1 MIAYISGA
9 LVSAGENYIVID
21 NHGMG
26 YRIFV
31 SGKFLERIP
40 AYGTQIKVYTH
51 MYIREDELTLY
62 GFYSEEELSVFR
74 ILIGISGVGPKVAMA
89 ILTALTI
96 QELQLAVISED
107 AKTIS
112 KANGVGTKG
121 ASRIILELKDKLKM
135 EDMMDAAYEQSIAQD
150 TIDKA
155 KKEAEDIVAAAKTE
169 TESKVQDTKSEI
181 ELEARK
187 LEAAR
192 KSTVE
197 FVARVSAA
205 YQAQAKALVELAK
218 AEKLVQ
224 PAQTQ
229 ETKVDDKTT
238 KIAKPAADEKNAAA
252 DKADAP
258 AEDSTRKFDFGE
270 LKFGADYDP
279 KKTK

>member
-31 SGKFLERIP
+31 SGKFLEHIP
-40 AYGTQIKVYTH
+40 AYGTQIKIYTH

-62 GFYSEEELSVFR
+62 GFHSEEELSVFR

-112 KANGVGTKG
+112 KANGVGAKG

-135 EDMMDAAYEQSIAQD
+135 EDMMDAAYEQSI
-150 TIDKA
+150 
-155 KKEAEDIVAAAKTE
+155 
-169 TESKVQDTKSEI
+169 VQDTQD
-181 ELEARK
+181 LN
-187 LEAAR
+187 AAR
-192 KSTVE
+192 D
-197 FVARVSAA
+197 AIL
-205 YQAQAKALVELAK
+205 ALVNLGYSNSEASLAVKKIGDTSQMDIESILK
-218 AEKLVQ
+218 AALKKL
-224 PAQTQ
+224 
-229 ETKVDDKTT
+229 
-238 KIAKPAADEKNAAA
+238 I
-252 DKADAP
+252 
-258 AEDSTRKFDFGE
+258 
-270 LKFGADYDP
+270 
-279 KKTK
+279 

>member
-31 SGKFLERIP
+31 SGKFLEHIP
-40 AYGTQIKVYTH
+40 AYGTQIKIYTH

-112 KANGVGTKG
+112 KANGVGAKG
-121 ASRIILELKDKLKM
+121 ASRSILELKDKLKM
-135 EDMMDAAYEQSIAQD
+135 KDMMDAAYEQSI
-150 TIDKA
+150 
-155 KKEAEDIVAAAKTE
+155 
-169 TESKVQDTKSEI
+169 VQDTQDANA
-181 ELEARK
+181 ARDAI
-187 LEAAR
+187 LALVNLGYSNSEAALAV
-192 KSTVE
+192 KKIGDTSQMDIE
-197 FVARVSAA
+197 AILKAA
-205 YQAQAKALVELAK
+205 LK
-218 AEKLVQ
+218 KL
-224 PAQTQ
+224 
-229 ETKVDDKTT
+229 
-238 KIAKPAADEKNAAA
+238 I
-252 DKADAP
+252 
-258 AEDSTRKFDFGE
+258 
-270 LKFGADYDP
+270 
-279 KKTK
+279 

>member
-31 SGKFLERIP
+31 SGKFLEHIP
-40 AYGTQIKVYTH
+40 AYGTQIKIYTH

-62 GFYSEEELSVFR
+62 GFHSEEELSVFR

-112 KANGVGTKG
+112 KANGVGAKG

-135 EDMMDAAYEQSIAQD
+135 EDMMDAAYEQSI
-150 TIDKA
+150 
-155 KKEAEDIVAAAKTE
+155 
-169 TESKVQDTKSEI
+169 VQDTQD
-181 ELEARK
+181 LNAARDAI
-187 LEAAR
+187 LALVNLGYSNSEAALAV
-192 KSTVE
+192 KKIGDTSQMDVE
-197 FVARVSAA
+197 SILKAA
-205 YQAQAKALVELAK
+205 LK
-218 AEKLVQ
+218 KL
-224 PAQTQ
+224 
-229 ETKVDDKTT
+229 
-238 KIAKPAADEKNAAA
+238 I
-252 DKADAP
+252 
-258 AEDSTRKFDFGE
+258 
-270 LKFGADYDP
+270 
-279 KKTK
+279 

>member
-31 SGKFLERIP
+31 SGKFLEHIP
-40 AYGTQIKVYTH
+40 AYGTQIKIYTH

-135 EDMMDAAYEQSIAQD
+135 EDMMDAAYEQSIAQNTQD
-150 TIDKA
+150 
-155 KKEAEDIVAAAKTE
+155 VNAARDAILALVNLGY
-169 TESKVQDTKSEI
+169 SNS
-181 ELEARK
+181 
-187 LEAAR
+187 EAALAV
-192 KSTVE
+192 KKIGDIEQMDTE
-197 FVARVSAA
+197 AILKAA
-205 YQAQAKALVELAK
+205 LK
-218 AEKLVQ
+218 KL
-224 PAQTQ
+224 
-229 ETKVDDKTT
+229 
-238 KIAKPAADEKNAAA
+238 I
-252 DKADAP
+252 
-258 AEDSTRKFDFGE
+258 
-270 LKFGADYDP
+270 
-279 KKTK
+279 

>member
-31 SGKFLERIP
+31 SGKFLEHIP
-40 AYGTQIKVYTH
+40 AYGTQIKIYTH

-62 GFYSEEELSVFR
+62 GFHSEEELSVFR

-135 EDMMDAAYEQSIAQD
+135 EDMMDVAYEQSI
-150 TIDKA
+150 
-155 KKEAEDIVAAAKTE
+155 
-169 TESKVQDTKSEI
+169 VQDTQD
-181 ELEARK
+181 LNAARDAI
-187 LEAAR
+187 LALVNLGYSNSEAALAV
-192 KSTVE
+192 KKIGDTSQMDIE
-197 FVARVSAA
+197 SILKAA
-205 YQAQAKALVELAK
+205 LK
-218 AEKLVQ
+218 KL
-224 PAQTQ
+224 
-229 ETKVDDKTT
+229 
-238 KIAKPAADEKNAAA
+238 I
-252 DKADAP
+252 
-258 AEDSTRKFDFGE
+258 
-270 LKFGADYDP
+270 
-279 KKTK
+279 

>member
-31 SGKFLERIP
+31 SGKFLEHIP
-40 AYGTQIKVYTH
+40 AYGTQIKIYTH

-150 TIDKA
+150 TQDA
-155 KKEAEDIVAAAKTE
+155 NAARDAILALVNLGY
-169 TESKVQDTKSEI
+169 SNS
-181 ELEARK
+181 
-187 LEAAR
+187 EAALAV
-192 KSTVE
+192 KKIGDTSQMDIE
-197 FVARVSAA
+197 AILKAA
-205 YQAQAKALVELAK
+205 LK
-218 AEKLVQ
+218 KL
-224 PAQTQ
+224 
-229 ETKVDDKTT
+229 
-238 KIAKPAADEKNAAA
+238 I
-252 DKADAP
+252 
-258 AEDSTRKFDFGE
+258 
-270 LKFGADYDP
+270 
-279 KKTK
+279 

>member
-31 SGKFLERIP
+31 SGKFLEHIP
-40 AYGTQIKVYTH
+40 AYGTQIKIYTH

-62 GFYSEEELSVFR
+62 VFHSEEELSVFR

-112 KANGVGTKG
+112 KANGVGAKG

-135 EDMMDAAYEQSIAQD
+135 EDMMDAAYEQSI
-150 TIDKA
+150 
-155 KKEAEDIVAAAKTE
+155 
-169 TESKVQDTKSEI
+169 VQDTQD
-181 ELEARK
+181 LNAARDAI
-187 LEAAR
+187 LALVNLGYSNSEAALAV
-192 KSTVE
+192 KKIGDTSQMDIE
-197 FVARVSAA
+197 SILKAA
-205 YQAQAKALVELAK
+205 LK
-218 AEKLVQ
+218 KL
-224 PAQTQ
+224 
-229 ETKVDDKTT
+229 
-238 KIAKPAADEKNAAA
+238 I
-252 DKADAP
+252 
-258 AEDSTRKFDFGE
+258 
-270 LKFGADYDP
+270 
-279 KKTK
+279 

>member
-31 SGKFLERIP
+31 SGKFLEHIP
-40 AYGTQIKVYTH
+40 AYGTQIKIYTH

-62 GFYSEEELSVFR
+62 GFHSEEELSVFR

-112 KANGVGTKG
+112 KANGVGAKG

-135 EDMMDAAYEQSIAQD
+135 EDMMDAAYEQSIVQNTQD
-150 TIDKA
+150 LN
-155 KKEAEDIVAAAKTE
+155 AARDAILALVNLGY
-169 TESKVQDTKSEI
+169 SNS
-181 ELEARK
+181 
-187 LEAAR
+187 EAALAV
-192 KSTVE
+192 KKIGDTSQMDVE
-197 FVARVSAA
+197 SILKAA
-205 YQAQAKALVELAK
+205 LK
-218 AEKLVQ
+218 KL
-224 PAQTQ
+224 
-229 ETKVDDKTT
+229 
-238 KIAKPAADEKNAAA
+238 I
-252 DKADAP
+252 
-258 AEDSTRKFDFGE
+258 
-270 LKFGADYDP
+270 
-279 KKTK
+279 

>member
-31 SGKFLERIP
+31 SGKFLEHIP
-40 AYGTQIKVYTH
+40 AYRTQIKIYTH

-62 GFYSEEELSVFR
+62 GFHSEEELSVFR

-112 KANGVGTKG
+112 KANGVGAKG

-135 EDMMDAAYEQSIAQD
+135 EDMMDAAYEQSI
-150 TIDKA
+150 
-155 KKEAEDIVAAAKTE
+155 
-169 TESKVQDTKSEI
+169 VQDTQD
-181 ELEARK
+181 LNAARDAI
-187 LEAAR
+187 LALVNLGYSNSEAALAV
-192 KSTVE
+192 KKIGDTSQMDIE
-197 FVARVSAA
+197 SILKAA
-205 YQAQAKALVELAK
+205 LK
-218 AEKLVQ
+218 KL
-224 PAQTQ
+224 
-229 ETKVDDKTT
+229 
-238 KIAKPAADEKNAAA
+238 I
-252 DKADAP
+252 
-258 AEDSTRKFDFGE
+258 
-270 LKFGADYDP
+270 
-279 KKTK
+279 

>member
-31 SGKFLERIP
+31 SGKFLEHIP
-40 AYGTQIKVYTH
+40 AYGTQIKIYTY

-62 GFYSEEELSVFR
+62 GFHSEEELSVFR
-74 ILIGISGVGPKVAMA
+74 VLIGISGVGPKVAMA

-135 EDMMDAAYEQSIAQD
+135 EDMMDAAYEQSI
-150 TIDKA
+150 
-155 KKEAEDIVAAAKTE
+155 
-169 TESKVQDTKSEI
+169 VQDTQDI
-181 ELEARK
+181 NAARDAI
-187 LEAAR
+187 LALVNLGYSSSEAALAV
-192 KSTVE
+192 KKIGDTSQMDIE
-197 FVARVSAA
+197 AILKAA
-205 YQAQAKALVELAK
+205 LK
-218 AEKLVQ
+218 KL
-224 PAQTQ
+224 
-229 ETKVDDKTT
+229 
-238 KIAKPAADEKNAAA
+238 I
-252 DKADAP
+252 
-258 AEDSTRKFDFGE
+258 
-270 LKFGADYDP
+270 
-279 KKTK
+279 

>member
-31 SGKFLERIP
+31 SGKFLEHIP
-40 AYGTQIKVYTH
+40 AYGTQIKIYTH

-62 GFYSEEELSVFR
+62 GFHSEEELSVFR

-112 KANGVGTKG
+112 KANGVGAKG

-135 EDMMDAAYEQSIAQD
+135 EDMMDAAYEQSI
-150 TIDKA
+150 
-155 KKEAEDIVAAAKTE
+155 
-169 TESKVQDTKSEI
+169 VQDTQD
-181 ELEARK
+181 LNAARDAI
-187 LEAAR
+187 LALVNLGYSNSEAALAV
-192 KSTVE
+192 KKIGDTSQMNIE
-197 FVARVSAA
+197 SILKAA
-205 YQAQAKALVELAK
+205 LK
-218 AEKLVQ
+218 KL
-224 PAQTQ
+224 
-229 ETKVDDKTT
+229 
-238 KIAKPAADEKNAAA
+238 I
-252 DKADAP
+252 
-258 AEDSTRKFDFGE
+258 
-270 LKFGADYDP
+270 
-279 KKTK
+279 

>member
-31 SGKFLERIP
+31 SGKFLEHIP
-40 AYGTQIKVYTH
+40 AYGTQIKIYTH

-62 GFYSEEELSVFR
+62 GFHSEEELSVFR

-112 KANGVGTKG
+112 KANGVGARG

-135 EDMMDAAYEQSIAQD
+135 EDMMDAAYEQSI
-150 TIDKA
+150 
-155 KKEAEDIVAAAKTE
+155 
-169 TESKVQDTKSEI
+169 VQDTQD
-181 ELEARK
+181 LNAARDAI
-187 LEAAR
+187 LALVNLGYSNSEAALAV
-192 KSTVE
+192 KKIGDTSQMDIE
-197 FVARVSAA
+197 SILKAA
-205 YQAQAKALVELAK
+205 LK
-218 AEKLVQ
+218 KL
-224 PAQTQ
+224 
-229 ETKVDDKTT
+229 
-238 KIAKPAADEKNAAA
+238 I
-252 DKADAP
+252 
-258 AEDSTRKFDFGE
+258 
-270 LKFGADYDP
+270 
-279 KKTK
+279 

>member
-31 SGKFLERIP
+31 SGKFLEHIP
-40 AYGTQIKVYTH
+40 AYGTQIKIYTH

-62 GFYSEEELSVFR
+62 GFHSEEELSVFR

-112 KANGVGTKG
+112 KANGVGAKG

-135 EDMMDAAYEQSIAQD
+135 EDMMDAAYEQSI
-150 TIDKA
+150 
-155 KKEAEDIVAAAKTE
+155 
-169 TESKVQDTKSEI
+169 VQDTQDANA
-181 ELEARK
+181 ARDAI
-187 LEAAR
+187 LALVNLGYSNSEAALAV
-192 KSTVE
+192 KKIGDTSQMDIE
-197 FVARVSAA
+197 AILKAA
-205 YQAQAKALVELAK
+205 LK
-218 AEKLVQ
+218 KL
-224 PAQTQ
+224 
-229 ETKVDDKTT
+229 
-238 KIAKPAADEKNAAA
+238 I
-252 DKADAP
+252 
-258 AEDSTRKFDFGE
+258 
-270 LKFGADYDP
+270 
-279 KKTK
+279 

>member
-31 SGKFLERIP
+31 SGKFLEHIP
-40 AYGTQIKVYTH
+40 AYGTQIKIYTH

-62 GFYSEEELSVFR
+62 GFHSEEELSVFR

-112 KANGVGTKG
+112 KANGVGAKG

-150 TIDKA
+150 TQDA
-155 KKEAEDIVAAAKTE
+155 NAARDAILALVNLGY
-169 TESKVQDTKSEI
+169 SNS
-181 ELEARK
+181 
-187 LEAAR
+187 EAALAV
-192 KSTVE
+192 KKIGDTSQMDIE
-197 FVARVSAA
+197 AILKAA
-205 YQAQAKALVELAK
+205 LK
-218 AEKLVQ
+218 KL
-224 PAQTQ
+224 
-229 ETKVDDKTT
+229 
-238 KIAKPAADEKNAAA
+238 I
-252 DKADAP
+252 
-258 AEDSTRKFDFGE
+258 
-270 LKFGADYDP
+270 
-279 KKTK
+279 

>member
-31 SGKFLERIP
+31 SGKFLEHIP
-40 AYGTQIKVYTH
+40 AYGTQIKIYTH

-62 GFYSEEELSVFR
+62 GFHSEEELSVFR

-135 EDMMDAAYEQSIAQD
+135 EDMMDAAYERSI
-150 TIDKA
+150 
-155 KKEAEDIVAAAKTE
+155 
-169 TESKVQDTKSEI
+169 VQDTQDVNA
-181 ELEARK
+181 ARDAI
-187 LEAAR
+187 LALVNLGYSNSEAALAV
-192 KSTVE
+192 KKIGDTSQMDIE
-197 FVARVSAA
+197 AILKAA
-205 YQAQAKALVELAK
+205 LK
-218 AEKLVQ
+218 KL
-224 PAQTQ
+224 
-229 ETKVDDKTT
+229 
-238 KIAKPAADEKNAAA
+238 I
-252 DKADAP
+252 
-258 AEDSTRKFDFGE
+258 
-270 LKFGADYDP
+270 
-279 KKTK
+279 

>member
-31 SGKFLERIP
+31 SGKFLEHIP
-40 AYGTQIKVYTH
+40 AYGTQIKIYTH

-62 GFYSEEELSVFR
+62 GFHSEEELSVFR

-112 KANGVGTKG
+112 KANGVGAKG

-135 EDMMDAAYEQSIAQD
+135 EDMMDASYEQSI
-150 TIDKA
+150 
-155 KKEAEDIVAAAKTE
+155 
-169 TESKVQDTKSEI
+169 VQDTQDI
-181 ELEARK
+181 NAARDAI
-187 LEAAR
+187 LALVNLGYSSSEAALAV
-192 KSTVE
+192 KKIGDTSQMDIE
-197 FVARVSAA
+197 AILKAA
-205 YQAQAKALVELAK
+205 LK
-218 AEKLVQ
+218 KL
-224 PAQTQ
+224 
-229 ETKVDDKTT
+229 
-238 KIAKPAADEKNAAA
+238 I
-252 DKADAP
+252 
-258 AEDSTRKFDFGE
+258 
-270 LKFGADYDP
+270 
-279 KKTK
+279 

>member
-31 SGKFLERIP
+31 SGKFLEHIP
-40 AYGTQIKVYTH
+40 AYGTQIKIYTH

-62 GFYSEEELSVFR
+62 GFHSEEELSVFR

-112 KANGVGTKG
+112 KANGVGAKG

-135 EDMMDAAYEQSIAQD
+135 EDKMDAAYEQSI
-150 TIDKA
+150 
-155 KKEAEDIVAAAKTE
+155 
-169 TESKVQDTKSEI
+169 VQDTQD
-181 ELEARK
+181 LNAARDAI
-187 LEAAR
+187 LALVNLGYSNSEAALAV
-192 KSTVE
+192 KKIGDTSQMDIE
-197 FVARVSAA
+197 SILKAA
-205 YQAQAKALVELAK
+205 LK
-218 AEKLVQ
+218 KL
-224 PAQTQ
+224 
-229 ETKVDDKTT
+229 
-238 KIAKPAADEKNAAA
+238 I
-252 DKADAP
+252 
-258 AEDSTRKFDFGE
+258 
-270 LKFGADYDP
+270 
-279 KKTK
+279 

>member
-31 SGKFLERIP
+31 SGKFLEHIP
-40 AYGTQIKVYTH
+40 AYGTQIKIYTH

-62 GFYSEEELSVFR
+62 GFHSEEELSVFR

-112 KANGVGTKG
+112 KAKGVGAKG

-135 EDMMDAAYEQSIAQD
+135 EDMMDAAYEQSIVQNTQD
-150 TIDKA
+150 LN
-155 KKEAEDIVAAAKTE
+155 AARDAILALVNLGY
-169 TESKVQDTKSEI
+169 SNS
-181 ELEARK
+181 
-187 LEAAR
+187 EAALAV
-192 KSTVE
+192 KKIGDTSQMDIE
-197 FVARVSAA
+197 SILKAA
-205 YQAQAKALVELAK
+205 LK
-218 AEKLVQ
+218 KL
-224 PAQTQ
+224 
-229 ETKVDDKTT
+229 
-238 KIAKPAADEKNAAA
+238 I
-252 DKADAP
+252 
-258 AEDSTRKFDFGE
+258 
-270 LKFGADYDP
+270 
-279 KKTK
+279 